1 MSWDTTGASSTIS
14 NVISIRYSGT
24 SATADAT
31 STFFYS
37 NNSVTGGYGVA
48 GGYGYSV
55 AGGYG
60 YVTGGGFSSG
70 ASCGF
75 SQSRQGFAPDQ
86 IRQIREDFDIVKT
99 DRKRKRAE
107 ARARGL
113 FRQTVGD
120 ILYRRFLER
129 GYHEIRGKSGTRY
142 RIAPGQWVKVMEED
156 EKSSEQIK
164 HLLCAHLPFG
174 VPWFDTMVVQSLM
187 LSSTEE
193 TEKRFL
199 GIANVH
205 SVHGPY
211 PIPELEVA
219 A

>member
-1 MSWDTTGASSTIS
+1 VSWDTTGASTTTS
-14 NVISIRYSGT
+14 NVFTIRYSGT
-24 SATADAT
+24 TATTDT
-31 STFFYS
+31 VSTFFYS
-37 NNSVTGGYGVA
+37 NDYGITGGYGFTGYNAGYATA
-48 GGYGYSV
+48 GGFG
-55 AGGYG
+55 
-60 YVTGGGFSSG
+60 VTSYGGG
-70 ASCGF
+70 
-75 SQSRQGFAPDQ
+75 QSRRGFAPDQ
-86 IRQIREDFDIVKT
+86 VRQIREDFDIVKT

-129 GYHEIRGKSGTRY
+129 GYHEIRGKSGVRY
-142 RIAPGQWVKVMEED
+142 RIAPGQWVKVMEEN
-156 EKSSEQIK
+156 EQSSEKIK

-187 LSSTEE
+187 LSSSKETEE
-193 TEKRFL
+193 RFL
-199 GIANVH
+199 SIANVH
-205 SVHGPY
+205 SVDGPY